1 MGFITKEIREG
12 KDLYAAKKKTEN
24 IELAVINGATEEQAD
39 AIAMLCTDRHY
50 IHSNK
55 SDVFLAESGN
65 ADMISRKLSDSSAGE
80 SINDYLSKAGLPRIE
95 YTYSFDDDTS
105 NDYLYELEGMTYEEA
120 EEKTDEIMEQ
130 FDKDI
135 IKYIKQF
142 DEKYNTHFAPTGE
155 GRAMGLN

>member
-12 KDLYAAKKKTEN
+12 KDLYAAKEKTKN
-24 IELAVINGATEEQAD
+24 IELAIINGATEEQAD

-65 ADMISRKLSDSSAGE
+65 AQEISDLLSPCSNS
-80 SINDYLSKAGLPRIE
+80 SINEYLVKAGLPRIE
-95 YTYSFDDDTS
+95 YAYSFDDDTS

-120 EEKTDEIMEQ
+120 EEKTNKVMEQ

-135 IKYIKQF
+135 IKYIKEF

-155 GRAMGLN
+155 GRAMGLK

>member
-24 IELAVINGATEEQAD
+24 IELAIINGATEEQAD

-50 IHSNK
+50 IHSNN
-55 SDVFLAESGN
+55 SDVFLAESSN
-65 ADMISRKLSDSSAGE
+65 AQKISDLLSPCSSS
-80 SINDYLSKAGLPRIE
+80 SINEYLANAGLPRIE
-95 YTYSFDDDTS
+95 YTYDFDNDTS

-120 EEKTDEIMEQ
+120 EEKTDEVMEQ

>member
-12 KDLYAAKKKTEN
+12 KDLYAVKKKTEN
-24 IELAVINGATEEQAD
+24 IELAIINGATEEQAQ
-39 AIAMLCTDRHY
+39 AMATLCGDRHY
-50 IHSNK
+50 IHSNN
-55 SDVFLAESGN
+55 SDVFLAESSN
-65 ADMISRKLSDSSAGE
+65 AQKISDLLSPCSNC
-80 SINDYLSKAGLPRIE
+80 SINEYLANAGLPRIE
-95 YTYSFDDDTS
+95 YTYDFDNDTS

-120 EEKTDEIMEQ
+120 EEKTDEVMEQ

>member
-12 KDLYAAKKKTEN
+12 KDLYAAKEKTKN
-24 IELAVINGATEEQAD
+24 IELAIINGATEEQAD

-65 ADMISRKLSDSSAGE
+65 AQEISDLLSLCSNS
-80 SINDYLSKAGLPRIE
+80 SINEYLVKAGLPRIE
-95 YTYSFDDDTS
+95 YAYSFDDDTS

-120 EEKTDEIMEQ
+120 EEEWEKLELIESNG
-130 FDKDI
+130 K
-135 IKYIKQF
+135 KYRVDLF
-142 DEKYNTHFAPTGE
+142 N
-155 GRAMGLN
+155 